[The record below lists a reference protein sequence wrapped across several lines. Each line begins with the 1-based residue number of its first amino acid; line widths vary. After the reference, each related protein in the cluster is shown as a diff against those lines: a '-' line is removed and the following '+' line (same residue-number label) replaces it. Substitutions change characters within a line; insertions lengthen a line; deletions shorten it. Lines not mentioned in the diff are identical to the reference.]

1 MRRLGAPRRQLLW
14 VLPATWRSAT
24 GLPLPVAPVPL
35 PVETPPER
43 VAAESW
49 ATGISLTA
57 HPVAAIRPALDAVG
71 VLSLAALSDAKE
83 GAVVTVAG
91 LAVVAQQPPT
101 AKGVVFLSLE
111 DETGLGSAI
120 LSPAV
125 ARSQRAAL
133 HAAPVLL
140 ATGRVQR
147 RGATTSLLVQTIVP
161 WAASGQECSA

>member
-1 MRRLGAPRRQLLW
+1 MNVPPSPVRRL
-14 VLPATWRSAT
+14 
-24 GLPLPVAPVPL
+24 
-35 PVETPPER
+35 
-43 VAAESW
+43 
-49 ATGISLTA
+49 
-57 HPVAAIRPALDAVG
+57 ALAF
-71 VLSLAALSDAKE
+71 SLAALL
-83 GAVVTVAG
+83 G
-91 LAVVAQQPPT
+91 LPAANGKKTRKDETFQLT
-101 AKGVVFLSLE
+101 FGE